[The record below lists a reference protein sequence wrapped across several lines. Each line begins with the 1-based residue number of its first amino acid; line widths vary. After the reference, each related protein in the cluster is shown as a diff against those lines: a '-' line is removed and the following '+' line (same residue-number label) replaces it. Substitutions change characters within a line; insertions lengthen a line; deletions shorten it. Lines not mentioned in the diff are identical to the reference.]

1 MGMMDGMTGGGQ
13 MPQQAPP
20 QGGMMDSAAAPQDNS
35 AFIQMADAI
44 LQNPTPEVVTQV
56 IQQLRQ
62 MGGEGTAEVAQALQQ
77 VMNNPE
83 QLINLVE
90 QVKQSLG

>member
-20 QGGMMDSAAAPQDNS
+20 QGGMMDSVAAPQDNS

-62 MGGEGTAEVAQALQQ
+62 TGGEGTAEVAQALQQ
-77 VMNNPE
+77 VMNDPNRLV
-83 QLINLVE
+83 QLVTQIR
-90 QVKQSLG
+90 QSL

>member
-77 VMNNPE
+77 VMNDPNRLV
-83 QLINLVE
+83 QLVTQIR
-90 QVKQSLG
+90 QSL